1 MDRVFRFDSLQIIDD
16 KRDVANR
23 SSKKR
28 GIAGWLLG
36 IVMVQGSAISR
47 HETEILGADRNR
59 LALYNNR
66 NCFCSA
72 LTRFPLKRTTRRRE
86 IPAGW

>member
-28 GIAGWLLG
+28 GIAGSLLA

-59 LALYNNR
+59 LGLYNNR
-66 NCFCSA
+66 SCFVQR
-72 LTRFPLKRTTRRRE
+72 LRVFH
-86 IPAGW
+86 